1 MALIGEIVKASD
13 KKNGGA
19 DGANAYTLK
28 SMGEHATEI
37 RELFEKGDL
46 HWKKECADMM
56 IHCLCLFKR
65 AGVDEM
71 EVLNIIEER
80 KGRFLERIGEG

>member
-1 MALIGEIVKASD
+1 MALIEEIVEASER
-13 KKNGGA
+13 KNGGA
-19 DGANAYTLK
+19 EGANAYTLK
-28 SMGEHATEI
+28 SMEEHASEI
-37 RELFEKGDL
+37 RELFEKGDS

-65 AGVDEM
+65 AGVGEM
-71 EVLNIIEER
+71 EVLGLIEER